1 VLIAVLIVIVV
12 LSLAAYRYSD
22 MMIAEYRATDRILRN
37 TEAKALADSGVHY
50 TAALL
55 ADKNAMQTLV
65 NPFNNDGMFRDR
77 SPYDDS
83 KKGRFSIVSF
93 DVSADS
99 TSGGSA
105 TTRYGV
111 LDESG
116 KLNLNTVVALDPSVN
131 GIAYKALMNDTFVS
145 LGMTDDIAQAI
156 IDWIKTDTNPLP
168 NGAKDDYYMSLNPP
182 YHCKNGPL
190 NSIEELLLVKGVT
203 PLLLFG
209 NDLNRNGIRDPE
221 EETGGDFSF
230 GIAPFLTIYS
240 RELNVD
246 SSGNPR
252 INLNGNDLK
261 QLYSD
266 LKNAIDPNL
275 AAYLVAYRIFDLAQ
289 GNQQGASIIAGSP
302 GNLVTLVE
310 QAFNNNTASSKRT
323 ISSVM
328 TLIGSRVS
336 YTLPTTQPQP
346 KGKAAPPTIMV
357 FSFSITDANS
367 ARTSLPSILD
377 KTTTKSDTELP
388 GRINVTT
395 APREVLNCL
404 PGLEAGD
411 VDLIINHRPSP
422 DSPDAA
428 DPIYSTTA
436 WLYTEANLAPAKLQA
451 LESYVTARTQV
462 YRFQSIGYFD
472 KSGPVVRIEA
482 VVDTNQ
488 GLPRILYYRDLTE
501 LGRAID
507 PRSN

>member
-1 VLIAVLIVIVV
+1 
-12 LSLAAYRYSD
+12 
-22 MMIAEYRATDRILRN
+22 M
-37 TEAKALADSGVHY
+37 
-50 TAALL
+50 
-55 ADKNAMQTLV
+55 
-65 NPFNNDGMFRDR
+65 
-77 SPYDDS
+77 
-83 KKGRFSIVSF
+83 
-93 DVSADS
+93 
-99 TSGGSA
+99 
-105 TTRYGV
+105 
-111 LDESG
+111 
-116 KLNLNTVVALDPSVN
+116 
-131 GIAYKALMNDTFVS
+131 
-145 LGMTDDIAQAI
+145 
-156 IDWIKTDTNPLP
+156 
-168 NGAKDDYYMSLNPP
+168 
-182 YHCKNGPL
+182 
-190 NSIEELLLVKGVT
+190 
-203 PLLLFG
+203 
-209 NDLNRNGIRDPE
+209 
-221 EETGGDFSF
+221 
-230 GIAPFLTIYS
+230 
-240 RELNVD
+240 
-246 SSGNPR
+246 
-252 INLNGNDLK
+252 
-261 QLYSD
+261 
-266 LKNAIDPNL
+266 
-275 AAYLVAYRIFDLAQ
+275 
-289 GNQQGASIIAGSP
+289 
-302 GNLVTLVE
+302 
-310 QAFNNNTASSKRT
+310 
-323 ISSVM
+323 
-328 TLIGSRVS
+328 IGSRVS

-404 PGLEAGD
+404 PGLEPGD

-436 WLYTEANLAPAKLQA
+436 WLYTEANLAAAKLQA